1 MRFASLHRTRLICQ
15 AVFALGVLSAPAWA
29 VGTITLPAAPG
40 GNGLLTLT
48 TTLPKC
54 IVGVA
59 VPPAKPPTAGPCTD
73 TAFISGTL
81 GTTNSVFLPGQFNGT
96 PPPQSYPVIP
106 LVATSALATAF
117 ANGPVGGLALAM
129 GGALPV
135 NITVTNFALIA
146 NAASPS
152 AGMELSASVNYI
164 APNVANG
171 TTAAPNLNQLIWTQ
185 ITYDNFF
192 PPSTPQKP
200 ATLLDS
206 YTNNGGTGGP
216 PPADADDQTSFNQAC
231 IAIPTPNANGTP
243 ITIPVN
249 GAGTNGAT
257 GQTNAYC
264 DPIYPFQSRAGAASF
279 FDGPTGRW
287 SVPASFRAI
296 DFLSSISIVNKV
308 PTLTVYDNAIVYGFD
323 LKIPEPGFKLVLF
336 SMGALLIVVL
346 SRRRA
351 AKS

>member
-1 MRFASLHRTRLICQ
+1 MRLASLHRPWPICQ

-29 VGTITLPAAPG
+29 VGTITLPAAHG

-59 VPPAKPPTAGPCTD
+59 VPPAPAPTAGPCTD

-106 LVATSALATAF
+106 LAATSALATAF

-129 GGALPV
+129 GPALPV
-135 NITVTNFALIA
+135 NITVTNFATVV
-146 NAASPS
+146 NAASVR
-152 AGMELSASVNYI
+152 AGLTLQASVNYI
-164 APNVANG
+164 APNAPNG
-171 TTAAPNLNQLIWTQ
+171 TTALPALNQLIWTQ

-192 PPSTPQKP
+192 APSTPQNP

-216 PPADADDQTSFNQAC
+216 PPVNPALQTSFNQAC
-231 IAIPTPNANGTP
+231 IAIPAPNANGTP
-243 ITIPVN
+243 ITIPAG
-249 GAGTNGAT
+249 GAGVNGAT
-257 GQTNAYC
+257 GETNAYC
-264 DPIYPFQSRAGAASF
+264 DPIYPFQSQAGAATFS
-279 FDGPTGRW
+279 DTPQGRW

-346 SRRRA
+346 SRRRS